1 MKKSLANQI
10 CKLWNEQ
17 HVGSYEPTKTHAI
30 VCECA
35 VKGDYSVEVHP
46 VGEENDGHSF
56 HHIDTLS
63 NIEGA
68 FKVSAYITQDINNKL
83 YARIF

>member
-10 CKLWNEQ
+10 CKLWNEN

-46 VGEENDGHSF
+46 VGDENDGHAF
-56 HHIDTLS
+56 HHIEEVTD
-63 NIEGA
+63 IERA
-68 FKVSAYITQDINNKL
+68 FKVSAYVMQDDEHKL
-83 YARIF
+83 YARFF

>member
-10 CKLWNEQ
+10 AKLWNEN
-17 HVGSYEPTKTHAI
+17 HVGSYEPTMTHAT

-35 VKGDYSVEVHP
+35 VKSDYSVEVHP

-56 HHIDTLS
+56 HHLEELV
-63 NIEGA
+63 NIEGT
-68 FKVSAYITQDINNKL
+68 FKVSAYITQDEEHKL

>member
-10 CKLWNEQ
+10 AKLWNEN

-30 VCECA
+30 VCESA
-35 VKGDYSVEVHP
+35 LNGGYSVEVHP
-46 VGEENDGHSF
+46 FGEENDGHSF
-56 HHIDTLS
+56 HSIEKLVS
-63 NIEGA
+63 IEGA
-68 FKVSAYITQDINNKL
+68 FNVSVYITQDEEHRL